1 MKANNFH
8 RLANKIEPNAI
19 ARVNRPRKL
28 VWAGETPLTTRFVSA
43 LDLCLI
49 SFSNYKINSD
59 LDAWKTSTTL
69 SSGQRNVACR
79 CKKLFKV
86 TMFYK
91 FYVSKF
97 QKKIC
102 KKLKRILI
110 FAKFKLFKRESSIQ
124 IQLKNYSPVF
134 LIESV
139 KNKRKCREIDFMQF
153 CANFVQRIDRISV
166 VSISVVSK
174 FFIFYILLPC

>member
-86 TMFYK
+86 TMFLQILCLK
-91 FYVSKF
+91 ISKKNMPKIKANINIRKV
-97 QKKIC
+97 QKKI
-102 KKLKRILI
+102 KRE
-110 FAKFKLFKRESSIQ
+110 LFKRESSIQ
-124 IQLKNYSPVF
+124 ITH
-134 LIESV
+134 
-139 KNKRKCREIDFMQF
+139 QF
-153 CANFVQRIDRISV
+153 F
-166 VSISVVSK
+166 
-174 FFIFYILLPC
+174 